1 MPEACHV
8 TTRRGTP
15 PVNPVTFR
23 AGGTNTLGVVFDV
36 QRIVDAHA
44 ALVAHL
50 EAMAG
55 RPGAEAGAPSELPGW
70 TRGHLLTHIARN
82 AESLQRLLEGA
93 ELGLSV
99 YQYPGGLQQ
108 RDGDIAAG
116 AGRPWGELV
125 DDIRL
130 TAAMFEAA
138 CVRHTRWDGAG
149 VSGRGQ
155 PAPAAEVPFRRWRE
169 VLVHHTDLGDDGY
182 TPEQWPA
189 EYVREEL
196 ERQTMTWN
204 ARTPMG
210 TAGLPPEALAAPE
223 LTRLLWLMGRTDIDG
238 LEPAGIF

>member
-1 MPEACHV
+1 
-8 TTRRGTP
+8 
-15 PVNPVTFR
+15 
-23 AGGTNTLGVVFDV
+23 VFDL

-55 RPGAEAGAPSELPGW
+55 GPGAEAGAPSLLPGW
-70 TRGHLLTHIARN
+70 TRGHVLTHIARN

-99 YQYPGGLQQ
+99 YQYPGGSQQ
-108 RDGDIAAG
+108 RDNDIAAG
-116 AGRPWGELV
+116 AGRPWDEMV
-125 DDIRL
+125 DDVRL
-130 TAAMFEAA
+130 TAATFEAA
-138 CVRHTRWDGAG
+138 CRRHTRWDGAG
-149 VSGRGQ
+149 VGGRGQ
-155 PAPAAEVPFRRWRE
+155 PAPVADVPFRRWRE
-169 VLVHHTDLGDDGY
+169 VLVHHTDLGDDAY
-182 TPEQWPA
+182 TPEQWPP

-210 TAGLPPEALAAPE
+210 TAGLPSEALAVPE
-223 LTRLLWLMGRTDIDG
+223 LTRLLWLMGRRDIEG